1 MGLKI
6 KYYKL
11 IMTKVEKK
19 QLKAPKRMRKNIVK
33 RAVKSK
39 LLRKLQKSRPKRYM
53 NPFLCF
59 AHEVRKNAKGIHS
72 GTSLLSDWKAAH
84 KGLGAKWRAL
94 GAGKAKF
101 HKHGKVPAFAM
112 FVKESAQRKQV
123 LPLWRTAHKGLGGK
137 WKGMDK
143 AAKAKYIALSKQ
155 MKSPYDQQMKSYK
168 KKRQELVKSIRNTS
182 KAKRAAKK
190 LRKLQSVQVKR
201 AKVARHKAKKTLRRK
216 GASLS
221 KKAKKA
227 KLSLKKKGKKSISR
241 KQKKSRKS
249 KANKKGVARKINARI
264 RVTRISS
271 RTISN

>member
-19 QLKAPKRMRKNIVK
+19 QLKSTKRMRKNIVK
-33 RAVKSK
+33 RPVKSK

-59 AHEVRKNAKGIHS
+59 AHEVRKNAKGFHS
-72 GTSLLSDWKAAH
+72 GTSLLSDWRAAH

-94 GAGKAKF
+94 GSGKAKF

-137 WKGMDK
+137 WRGMDK
-143 AAKAKYIALSKQ
+143 AAKAKYVALSK
-155 MKSPYDQQMKSYK
+155 K
-168 KKRQELVKSIRNTS
+168 KKRQELVKSIRNTI

-241 KQKKSRKS
+241 KQKKSGKS
-249 KANKKGVARKINARI
+249 KA
-264 RVTRISS
+264 
-271 RTISN
+271 

>member
-11 IMTKVEKK
+11 KMTKVEKK
-19 QLKAPKRMRKNIVK
+19 QLKATKRMKKNIVK
-33 RAVKSK
+33 RPVKSK

-59 AHEVRKNAKGIHS
+59 AHEVRKNSKGIHS
-72 GTSLLSDWKAAH
+72 GTSLISDWKAAH

-101 HKHGKVPAFAM
+101 HKHGKVPAFVM
-112 FVKESAQRKQV
+112 FVKESAQRKQI

-155 MKSPYDQQMKSYK
+155 MKIPYDQQMKSYK
-168 KKRQELVKSIRNTS
+168 KKRQELVQSIRNAS
-182 KAKRAAKK
+182 KAKRTTKK
-190 LRKLQSVQVKR
+190 LRKMKSVQAKR
-201 AKVARHKAKKTLRRK
+201 AKVAQHKAKKTLRRK

-221 KKAKKA
+221 KKSKKA
-227 KLSLKKKGKKSISR
+227 KLSPKKKGKESISR
-241 KQKKSRKS
+241 KQRKSRKS
-249 KANKKGVARKINARI
+249 KANKKGIARKINARI

-271 RTISN
+271 RSISN

>member
-1 MGLKI
+1 
-6 KYYKL
+6 
-11 IMTKVEKK
+11 MTKVEKK
-19 QLKAPKRMRKNIVK
+19 QLKATKRMRKNIVK

-59 AHEVRKNAKGIHS
+59 AHEARKNAKGIHS
-72 GTSLLSDWKAAH
+72 VTSLLSDWKAAH

-112 FVKESAQRKQV
+112 FVKESAQRKQI

-168 KKRQELVKSIRNTS
+168 KKRQELVQSIRNAS

-190 LRKLQSVQVKR
+190 LRKMKSVQ
-201 AKVARHKAKKTLRRK
+201 AKVAHHKAKKTLRRK

-221 KKAKKA
+221 KKSKKA
-227 KLSLKKKGKKSISR
+227 KLSPKKKGKKSTSR
-241 KQKKSRKS
+241 KQRKSRKS
-249 KANKKGVARKINARI
+249 KANKKGIARKINARI

-271 RTISN
+271 RSMSN

>member
-1 MGLKI
+1 
-6 KYYKL
+6 
-11 IMTKVEKK
+11 MTKVEKK
-19 QLKAPKRMRKNIVK
+19 QLKATKRMRKNIVK

-59 AHEVRKNAKGIHS
+59 AHEARKNAKGIHS
-72 GTSLLSDWKAAH
+72 VTSLLSDWKAAH

-112 FVKESAQRKQV
+112 FVKESAQRKQI

-168 KKRQELVKSIRNTS
+168 KKRQELVQSIRNAS

-190 LRKLQSVQVKR
+190 LRKSAYKFKNKRNMVKKTDR
-201 AKVARHKAKKTLRRK
+201 MLKHRHKSTELR
-216 GASLS
+216 G
-221 KKAKKA
+221 KKAKTLIK
-227 KLSLKKKGKKSISR
+227 KIHRPRGSDSVRVSYERKDGKESLKMNLRVR
-241 KQKKSRKS
+241 KRMC
-249 KANKKGVARKINARI
+249 VYEE
-264 RVTRISS
+264 
-271 RTISN
+271 

>member
-1 MGLKI
+1 MG
-6 KYYKL
+6 
-11 IMTKVEKK
+11 K
-19 QLKAPKRMRKNIVK
+19 QLKDAKRMRKNIVK
-33 RAVKSK
+33 RPVKSK

-59 AHEVRKNAKGIHS
+59 SHEVRKNAKGTHS
-72 GTSLLSDWKAAH
+72 AASLLPDWKAAH

-112 FVKESAQRKQV
+112 FVKESAQRKQI

-168 KKRQELVKSIRNTS
+168 KKRQELVHSIRNAS

-190 LRKLQSVQVKR
+190 VRKMQRIQAKR
-201 AKVARHKAKKTLRRK
+201 AKVAHHKVKKALRRK
-216 GASLS
+216 
-221 KKAKKA
+221 
-227 KLSLKKKGKKSISR
+227 
-241 KQKKSRKS
+241 
-249 KANKKGVARKINARI
+249 
-264 RVTRISS
+264 
-271 RTISN
+271 